1 MNAHSKYYLMSP
13 EAGKIK
19 VYLNEQ
25 GYEPERSVIQ
35 EAQRLSKEV
44 SSSSGVVVLNSF
56 FVNRILMNA
65 CLHFLSAR
73 DPDFPDL

>member
-13 EAGKIK
+13 EYGKIK

-44 SSSSGVVVLNSF
+44 RSSSGVVILNRLL
-56 FVNRILMNA
+56 VNRNLVNA
-65 CLHFLSAR
+65 CLHFLSAW